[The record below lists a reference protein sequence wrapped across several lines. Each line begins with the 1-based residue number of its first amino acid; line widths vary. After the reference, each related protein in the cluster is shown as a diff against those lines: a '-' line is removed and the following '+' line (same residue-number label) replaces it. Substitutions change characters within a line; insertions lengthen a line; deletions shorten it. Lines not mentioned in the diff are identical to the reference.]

1 MRLPL
6 TAMLLA
12 VLFVQGDASAQAL
25 PDALRDFTSACAIPR
40 LEGKGTDFAALAGN
54 YREAGPGEEAG
65 SRTFETT
72 FTGETHVLT
81 VSANGACSIRYSVPA
96 ETPFGQEFVLALRA
110 LKQNYYNGQIGPPS
124 LPGATTGFTA
134 IDMRG
139 PNASFDVV
147 YSYKEIDGLRNIWVY
162 TTRPR

>member
-1 MRLPL
+1 
-6 TAMLLA
+6 MLLA
-12 VLFVQGDASAQAL
+12 ALFAQGDASAKDL

-72 FTGETHVLT
+72 FTGETHVLI
-81 VSANGACSIRYSVPA
+81 VSADGHCSIRYSVPA
-96 ETPFGQEFVLALRA
+96 ETPFGQEFVLALRT
-110 LKQNYYNGQIGPPS
+110 LKQKYYHGQIGPPS
-124 LPGATTGFTA
+124 LPGATKGFTA

-139 PNASFDVV
+139 PAASFDVV
-147 YSYKEIDGLRNIWVY
+147 YSYEEIEGLRKIWVY